1 MATPSTIPVTA
12 TYSAGATPLISGAPV
27 LPTSFVFVASQW
39 PAQDQIAPTDSTEVT
54 EWLEELSGFDIPDL
68 APTADGTCVG
78 DPTAASQAASRGW
91 WTCGGYTRSTD
102 ITACPD
108 KMTWGVSFDDGPGFY
123 SMELLNFLASENL
136 TSTFFVIG
144 SRIVERPQV
153 LVEEYMAGH
162 EIAVH
167 TWSHRP
173 LTMLTTDQVVAE
185 LGWARK
191 AIKDVIG
198 VTPTLMRPP
207 YGDIDDRVRAIS
219 LAMGMVPVIWTS
231 TGTGATFDT
240 NDWKVPGGVVTGP
253 QSFATF
259 ESILSNAT
267 LLNTGFVVLEHDL
280 YAQTVDLAIGY
291 TLPAAMNFTPKLT
304 LDSIGHCNN
313 IPSTNLYRE
322 SNLNTSFPYANS
334 TSGDSSVPSGSGG
347 SSSSSSSS
355 STGGAFSNTAM
366 PISMVVAT
374 LFAATGALL
383 M

>member
-1 MATPSTIPVTA
+1 M
-12 TYSAGATPLISGAPV
+12 
-27 LPTSFVFVASQW
+27 
-39 PAQDQIAPTDSTEVT
+39 
-54 EWLEELSGFDIPDL
+54 EELNGFNIPDIS
-68 APTADGTCVG
+68 PTADGTCVG
-78 DPTAASQAASRGW
+78 DPAAASQAASRGW
-91 WTCGGYTRSTD
+91 WTCGGYTRTTD
-102 ITACPD
+102 ITSCPT

-123 SMELLNFLASENL
+123 TQELLNYLASKNL

-173 LTMLTTDQVVAE
+173 LTMLTTAQVVAE

-207 YGDIDDRVRAIS
+207 FGDIDDRVRAIS

-240 NDWKVPGGVVTGP
+240 NDWKVPGGVVTGT

-259 ESILSNAT
+259 EAILGNAT
-267 LLNTGFVVLEHDL
+267 MLNTGFVVLEHDL
-280 YAQTVDLAIGY
+280 YPQTVDLAIGY
-291 TLPAAMNFTPKLT
+291 TLPAAMNFTPTLT
-304 LDSIGHCNN
+304 LDSIGHCNG

-322 SNLNTSFPYANS
+322 SNTNTSFPYANS

-347 SSSSSSSS
+347 NGG
-355 STGGAFSNTAM
+355 STTTTSGAISNAIM
-366 PISMVVAT
+366 PISMIVAS
-374 LFAATGALL
+374 LLAAGGSLL